1 MGRRSGTFH
10 HSSRLSFGNFV
21 LLCNLAAVQPGLVQ
35 DVGII
40 DAGRSLAWAA
50 GAIAQA
56 QQMRRL
62 PDRSNGAQATPPII
76 PKFELDADPSGVV
89 GTFQPGVA
97 TIRSNKAFFENLGT
111 NERICFTCHQAA
123 TGWTVSAA
131 GVRARLGASVGQDPI
146 FGLVDGTTC
155 PTDDLSTSLAKL
167 QAYK

>member
-1 MGRRSGTFH
+1 MGSRSGTFH

-21 LLCNLAAVQPGLVQ
+21 LLCNLAALQPGWVQ

-40 DAGRSLAWAA
+40 DPGQSLAWAA

-56 QQMRRL
+56 QQMLRL
-62 PDRSNGAQATPPII
+62 PDPGNGAQPTPPII
-76 PKFELDADPSGVV
+76 AKFELDTDHNGVV
-89 GTFQPGVA
+89 STFQPGVV
-97 TIRSNKAFFENLGT
+97 TIRSNNAFSENLGT
-111 NERICFTCHQAA
+111 NERTCFTGHQGA

-131 GVRARLGASVGQDPI
+131 SLGPSAAQDPI
-146 FGLVDGTTC
+146 FRLVDGTTC

>member
-1 MGRRSGTFH
+1 MGSRSGTFH

-21 LLCNLAAVQPGLVQ
+21 LLRNLAAVQPGLVQ

-40 DAGRSLAWAA
+40 DPGRSLAWAE

-56 QQMRRL
+56 QMRRL
-62 PDRSNGAQATPPII
+62 PDPAQATPPII
-76 PKFELDADPSGVV
+76 PKFELDTDPSGVA
-89 GTFQPGVA
+89 GTFHPGVA
-97 TIRSNKAFFENLGT
+97 TIRSNNAFFENLGT
-111 NERICFTCHQAA
+111 NARTCFTCYQAA

-131 GVRARLGASVGQDPI
+131 SVRARLGASAGQDPI
-146 FGLVDGTTC
+146 FRLVDGTTC